1 MTADKGIEEILNQE
15 LTRLYE
21 AGEKAEQ
28 DRILDLI
35 HRYKGKPDFT
45 LANLEQLIKPEET
58 PTYRWYKTQIEQ
70 NIDKIV
76 ILSEETKRELAE
88 EEAEL
93 RQAMSRR
100 ELMNEDPAAY
110 FMMLGAEQ
118 EQERIIKLLEAD
130 MCSDWADQIPLC
142 CDGACR
148 AYADAIALIKGEQK

>member
-1 MTADKGIEEILNQE
+1 MAIYTNREVDLLEQAAAKG
-15 LTRLYE
+15 
-21 AGEKAEQ
+21 EQ

-45 LANLEQLIKPEET
+45 LANLEHLIKEEET
-58 PTYRWYKTQIEQ
+58 PTYRWYKTQIEL

-88 EEAEL
+88 EEAQL
-93 RQAMSRR
+93 RQEMSRR

-118 EQERIIKLLEAD
+118 EQERIIKLLENHEWFEQGEKD
-130 MCSDWADQIPLC
+130 EVLGIL
-142 CDGACR
+142 DGTYKCECVGC
-148 AYADAIALIKGEQK
+148 IALIKGEQK